1 MYKLTTPLIAAAL
14 SASAGMSLARDQIQ
28 IAGSSTVLP
37 YASIVAEAFGENFDY
52 PTPVVE
58 SGGSSGGMKRFCTG
72 LGENTIDIANS
83 SRRIK
88 DSERAACAEQG
99 VTEIIEVRI
108 GYDGIVFASDFEGQK
123 FAFHPVDIY
132 QALAAQLPMDGEM
145 RANSYTNWS
154 EIDAKFTAQPIQA
167 YIPGTKHGTREVFE
181 ENILLAGCKSSGAL
195 AEILSLNGGDS
206 KAAEAACMTVRT
218 DGISVD
224 IDGDYTETLASIA
237 SNKNG
242 IGVFGLS
249 FYENNTDKLQVA
261 TISDVIPSTESIASG
276 DYPVSRPLYFYVK
289 KAHISVIPGLKDYAA
304 FFTAEEIAGPDGPLA
319 EYGLVADPLLE
330 QTQEQIENETIMQ

>member
-1 MYKLTTPLIAAAL
+1 M
-14 SASAGMSLARDQIQ
+14 AR
-28 IAGSSTVLP
+28 AKCLKKTV
-37 YASIVAEAFGENFDY
+37 
-52 PTPVVE
+52 
-58 SGGSSGGMKRFCTG
+58 
-72 LGENTIDIANS
+72 
-83 SRRIK
+83 
-88 DSERAACAEQG
+88 
-99 VTEIIEVRI
+99 
-108 GYDGIVFASDFEGQK
+108 
-123 FAFHPVDIY
+123 
-132 QALAAQLPMDGEM
+132 
-145 RANSYTNWS
+145 
-154 EIDAKFTAQPIQA
+154 
-167 YIPGTKHGTREVFE
+167 
-181 ENILLAGCKSSGAL
+181 LLAGCESSGAL

-276 DYPVSRPLYFYVK
+276 DYPVSRPLYFYMK